1 MLHFL
6 LNRHLF
12 QSEKRTGMLFFYNVY
27 KHLLHGNEKHPQS
40 ETSPKAGR
48 FIKTMT
54 EKNILLIDNDRIIL
68 DSLCEFLSLE
78 GFQPTGAE
86 TLKAALGKLQ
96 QQNYSLII
104 TEVNLPDGD
113 GFDLLDTVRKDYPQT
128 VVIVMT
134 GYGSIES
141 AVKAIKRGAY
151 EYLTKPI
158 VDDELRLVVE
168 RAIKQQSLIS
178 ENENLRLQLEQKY
191 SLENIISHDYKM
203 AKIFELVE
211 AVADNK
217 TTILMTGPSGTG
229 KSMLAKAIHHRSSR
243 RNKPF
248 VEVGCG
254 ALPET
259 LLESE
264 LFGHV
269 KGAFTG
275 AVSNKEGKFLAANG
289 GTIFLDEV
297 ANASPAL
304 QVKLLRVLE
313 DRQFEPVGSN
323 KTETV
328 DTRILLASNKDLNE
342 EVKQGRFRED
352 LYYRI
357 NVVTIDLPP
366 LCERVGDVRLL
377 AKHFLQVY
385 CAQHNKEK
393 LGITNEAM
401 EYLERYSWPGNVREL
416 ENTIERAVLLSKDKF
431 IGPFDL
437 PDSIRQNQWQKTY
450 RPMSLKDA
458 LTEPEKNIV
467 HRALQANH
475 WNRQETAKALQINRT
490 TLYKKMKQYGLDA
503 EAERLGLT

>member
-1 MLHFL
+1 M
-6 LNRHLF
+6 R
-12 QSEKRTGMLFFYNVY
+12 
-27 KHLLHGNEKHPQS
+27 
-40 ETSPKAGR
+40 
-48 FIKTMT
+48 
-54 EKNILLIDNDRIIL
+54 EKNILVVDDDRIIL

-78 GFQPTGAE
+78 GFRTNGAE
-86 TLKAALGKLQ
+86 TLKAALAELEK
-96 QQNYSLII
+96 QNHSLVI
-104 TEVNLPDGD
+104 TDVNLPDGD
-113 GFDLLDTVRKDYPQT
+113 GFELLDIIGKNYPQT
-128 VVIVMT
+128 VVIVVT

-141 AVKAIKRGAY
+141 AVKAIRRGAY

-168 RAIKQQSLIS
+168 RAIKQQSLMS
-178 ENENLRLQLEQKY
+178 ENESLRLQLEQKY

-211 AVADNK
+211 AVADSK
-217 TTILMTGPSGTG
+217 TTILMAGPSGVG
-229 KSMLAKAIHHRSSR
+229 KSMLARAIHHRSSR
-243 RNKPF
+243 RDKPF
-248 VEVGCG
+248 IEVGCG

-313 DRQFEPVGSN
+313 DRQFEAVGSN

-328 DTRILLASNKDLNE
+328 DIRILLASNRDLNE

-366 LCERVGDVRLL
+366 LCERVGDIRLL

-401 EYLERYSWPGNVREL
+401 EYLEHYSWPGNVREL
-416 ENTIERAVLLSKDKF
+416 ENTIERAVLLSKDKL
-431 IGPFDL
+431 ISPFDL
-437 PDSIRQNQWQKTY
+437 PDSIKQDQQQKAYSPT
-450 RPMSLKDA
+450 SLKDA
-458 LTEPEKNIV
+458 LAEPEKKIV
-467 HRALQANH
+467 RQALEVNH

-490 TLYKKMKQYGLDA
+490 TLYKKMKQYGLDV

>member
-1 MLHFL
+1 
-6 LNRHLF
+6 
-12 QSEKRTGMLFFYNVY
+12 
-27 KHLLHGNEKHPQS
+27 
-40 ETSPKAGR
+40 
-48 FIKTMT
+48 
-54 EKNILLIDNDRIIL
+54 
-68 DSLCEFLSLE
+68 
-78 GFQPTGAE
+78 
-86 TLKAALGKLQ
+86 
-96 QQNYSLII
+96 
-104 TEVNLPDGD
+104 
-113 GFDLLDTVRKDYPQT
+113 
-128 VVIVMT
+128 
-134 GYGSIES
+134 
-141 AVKAIKRGAY
+141 
-151 EYLTKPI
+151 
-158 VDDELRLVVE
+158 
-168 RAIKQQSLIS
+168 
-178 ENENLRLQLEQKY
+178 
-191 SLENIISHDYKM
+191 M
-203 AKIFELVE
+203 A
-211 AVADNK
+211 
-217 TTILMTGPSGTG
+217 GPSGTG

-297 ANASPAL
+297 ANASSAL

-328 DTRILLASNKDLNE
+328 DTRILLSSNKDLNE
-342 EVKQGRFRED
+342 EVRQGRFRED

-393 LGITNEAM
+393 LGITTEAM
-401 EYLERYSWPGNVREL
+401 GYLERYPWPGNVREL

-437 PDSIRQNQWQKTY
+437 SDSIKQDRWQKAY
-450 RPMSLKDA
+450 NPMSLKEA
-458 LTEPEKNIV
+458 LAKPEKNLI
-467 HRALQANH
+467 HQALEANY
-475 WNRQETAKALQINRT
+475 WNRQETAKALRINRT